1 MSSAPGLCYDDRVT
15 VAAFAL
21 RPGDVFHGRYTI
33 VRCIASGGM
42 GAVYEAVH
50 AGTRRKC
57 ALKAMLPSLVADADL
72 RARFQTEATIAAQIA
87 SEHIVDVLDAGIDAA
102 TGTPFL
108 VMELL
113 VGEELCDRIVLRGA
127 MPPAEAL
134 ELLRQAAL
142 ALERTHAAGI
152 IHRDLKPENFFI
164 AVREDGSARLKI
176 LDFGIAKVV
185 AESAHGSKQ
194 TGTMGTPLYM
204 PPEQVDGTGVITFQA
219 DLYAFAQV
227 TYAMLTGESYFEED
241 LRKAGG
247 VFGLLTRVM
256 AGPSEPASQRA
267 RRRRNVILPPAFD
280 AWFTKATARRPQD
293 RFPSAAAQ
301 VAALAEALGLP
312 PPARAALASIPEG
325 QLAAAASISRSGP
338 YPAASIPL
346 VTGVPVSTDAPAR
359 RRTAV
364 FPRWVLGIGAG
375 TIVLLS
381 AAVAWVLL
389 DSGRSRA
396 SASADTPAS
405 AASPPLVS
413 TSSTSA
419 APGAT
424 LVVPAATTSE
434 SPAPAASTSAP
445 ASVSEGPTTPPTT
458 ATAAQPPAGATTTKA
473 AAGKTPGKR
482 GSILDRGP

>member
-1 MSSAPGLCYDDRVT
+1 MT

-50 AGTRRKC
+50 VATRRKV

-87 SEHIVDVLDAGIDAA
+87 SEHIVDVLDAGIDPS

-113 VGEELCDRIVLRGA
+113 VGEELCDRIMLRGA
-127 MPPAEAL
+127 MPPAEAV
-134 ELLRQAAL
+134 ELLRQGAL

-164 AVREDGSARLKI
+164 SVRDDGSARIKI

-185 AESAHGSKQ
+185 AESAYGSKQ

-204 PPEQVDGTGVITFQA
+204 PPEQVDGTGVITYQA

-227 TYAMLTGESYFEED
+227 AYAMLTGESYFEED

-267 RRRRNVILPPAFD
+267 RRRRNVVLPLAFD
-280 AWFTKATARRPQD
+280 AWFAKATARRPQD
-293 RFPSAAAQ
+293 RFQSAMAQ

-312 PPARAALASIPEG
+312 PPARAAFTSAPDG
-325 QLAAAASISRSGP
+325 QLVAVASATRPRS
-338 YPAASIPL
+338 YASASVPL
-346 VTGVPVSTDAPAR
+346 VTGVPVSTDAPMR
-359 RRTAV
+359 RRAPGL
-364 FPRWVLGIGAG
+364 PRWVVVVAAGALTLVSALFAWFMLDRG
-375 TIVLLS
+375 RSHVS
-381 AAVAWVLL
+381 AAT
-389 DSGRSRA
+389 D
-396 SASADTPAS
+396 
-405 AASPPLVS
+405 
-413 TSSTSA
+413 TSA
-419 APGAT
+419 ATIAT
-424 LVVPAATTSE
+424 TAPTAPLVVPAATVTE
-434 SPAPAASTSAP
+434 LPAATASAAPSATATSTAAPTSTAATTSPTTTAAASAPRPTTSTSAR
-445 ASVSEGPTTPPTT
+445 PT
-458 ATAAQPPAGATTTKA
+458 
-473 AAGKTPGKR
+473 GKIPNKR
-482 GSILDRGP
+482 GSVLDRGP